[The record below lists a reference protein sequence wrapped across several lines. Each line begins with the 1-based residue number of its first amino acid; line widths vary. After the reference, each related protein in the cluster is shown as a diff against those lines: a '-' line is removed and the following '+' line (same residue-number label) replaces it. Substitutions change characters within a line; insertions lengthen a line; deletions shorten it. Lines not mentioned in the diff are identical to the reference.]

1 MPDIRQKVE
10 EDRGLLKKIQLII
23 PGYRGYRIRE
33 DLRDSDKILRQELN
47 KRLGLQH
54 KQLDE
59 FRLDLI
65 RSAPMSKNLEL
76 LGGIINQYKKVEGMV
91 AHGEGGYSGFSADI
105 KIGAEELNHLYDYD
119 LSMME
124 SINFIDQSIG
134 ELKSSMDSG
143 NEQRMKDGLGAVK
156 MRITGLEEK
165 FSKRISVIQGTG
177 L

>member
-33 DLRDSDKILRQELN
+33 DLRDSDKILRLELN

-54 KQLDE
+54 RQLDE
-59 FRLDLI
+59 FRLDLV

-76 LGGIINQYKKVEGMV
+76 LGGIVNQYKKVEGLV
-91 AHGEGGYSGFSADI
+91 AHGEAGYSGISADI
-105 KIGAEELNHLYDYD
+105 RIGAEELNHLYDYD

-124 SINFIDQSIG
+124 NINFIDQSLG
-134 ELKSSMDSG
+134 DLKSSIDSG
-143 NEQRMKDGLGAVK
+143 DEKSIKDSLSTVK

-165 FSKRISVIQGTG
+165 FSKRIAVIQGTG

>member
-33 DLRDSDKILRQELN
+33 DLRDSDKMLRMELN

-54 KQLDE
+54 KQLEE
-59 FRLDLI
+59 FRLDMV
-65 RSAPMSKNLEL
+65 RSAPMSKNIEV
-76 LGGIINQYKKVEGMV
+76 LGGIVNQYKKVEGMV
-91 AHGEGGYSGFSADI
+91 AHGESGYSGFAADI

-124 SINFIDQSIG
+124 SIIFIDQSLG
-134 ELKSSMDSG
+134 ELKSSIDSG
-143 NEQRMKDGLGAVK
+143 VDQRIKEGLSAVK

>member
-1 MPDIRQKVE
+1 MPDIRQRVE

-23 PGYRGYRIRE
+23 PGSRGYRIRE
-33 DLRDSDKILRQELN
+33 DLRDSDKMLRQELN

-54 KQLDE
+54 RQLEE
-59 FRLDLI
+59 FRLELV

-76 LGGIINQYKKVEGMV
+76 LGGIVNQYKKVEGLV
-91 AHGEGGYSGFSADI
+91 AHGESGYSGIAADI

-119 LSMME
+119 LSIME
-124 SINFIDQSIG
+124 NINFIDQSLG
-134 ELKSSMDSG
+134 DLKSSIDSG
-143 NEQRMKDGLGAVK
+143 IEQRTKDGLGAVK

-165 FSKRISVIQGTG
+165 FSKRISIIQGTG